1 MGNLAHTESES
12 NLSISNVHP
21 DYGATNVRRRETL
34 GTIGTHTNSTAL
46 HSVSSDV
53 KYTGSNQVLF
63 EYEEEEQQD
72 F

>member
-1 MGNLAHTESES
+1 MGNLAHTDSES
-12 NLSISNVHP
+12 NLSISNVHT

-34 GTIGTHTNSTAL
+34 GTIGTHTDTTPLNT
-46 HSVSSDV
+46 VSSGV

-63 EYEEEEQQD
+63 EYEEEQQD